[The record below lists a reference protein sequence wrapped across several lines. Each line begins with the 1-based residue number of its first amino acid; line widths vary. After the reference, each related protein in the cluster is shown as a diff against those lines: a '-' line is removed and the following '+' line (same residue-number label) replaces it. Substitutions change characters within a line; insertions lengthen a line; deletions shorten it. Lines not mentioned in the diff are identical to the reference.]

1 MLDCHLPLAVSLMQ
15 AILRSVYSLDWPLA
29 PLRLFLH
36 EECIARLCNENFLD
50 LSCNKLLLTKVLQ
63 TLVLLGSLAFKLPI
77 ILNILKRKGGDGLN
91 PYSLYLE
98 TSAYIS
104 LQTYNKLQ
112 SNPIFSYLDCIA
124 ASIQNLIIIRLL
136 FQYGI
141 KGIHFS
147 VTHIMNVILSGLAFQ
162 VLLFNLPKPLWG
174 YIATYFI
181 VVMTISR
188 VPQIIANFQ
197 AKSKGVQSFF
207 SSFLSMSGAAA
218 KLFVNLNSTNDTLL
232 IGGALLSFALN
243 LILFLQVTWLGM
255 NEMGEEK
262 KKVAMGEAS
271 QVEGVHKKT
280 E

>member
-1 MLDCHLPLAVSLMQ
+1 MS
-15 AILRSVYSLDWPLA
+15 
-29 PLRLFLH
+29 
-36 EECIARLCNENFLD
+36 
-50 LSCNKLLLTKVLQ
+50 
-63 TLVLLGSLAFKLPI
+63 
-77 ILNILKRKGGDGLN
+77 
-91 PYSLYLE
+91 
-98 TSAYIS
+98 
-104 LQTYNKLQ
+104 
-112 SNPIFSYLDCIA
+112 
-124 ASIQNLIIIRLL
+124 
-136 FQYGI
+136 
-141 KGIHFS
+141 
-147 VTHIMNVILSGLAFQ
+147 VILSGLAFQ

-218 KLFVNLNSTNDTLL
+218 KLFVNVNSTNDSLL
-232 IGGALLSFALN
+232 IGGALVSFALN
-243 LILFLQVTWLGM
+243 LILFLQVAWLGM